1 MLNIYQKLK
10 DDVSIN
16 IPDLIYDSKD
26 PRCLDILCGFL
37 SLTSFFSSQRMIKLF
52 EIVLIHNLV
61 VICLDY
67 YKQYVEAL
75 TVEWK
80 NLDRKTTVPA
90 T

>member
-1 MLNIYQKLK
+1 
-10 DDVSIN
+10 
-16 IPDLIYDSKD
+16 
-26 PRCLDILCGFL
+26 
-37 SLTSFFSSQRMIKLF
+37 MIKLF
-52 EIVLIHNLV
+52 EIVLIHNRV

-90 T
+90 TLLQNKKYMQNVYNFLK